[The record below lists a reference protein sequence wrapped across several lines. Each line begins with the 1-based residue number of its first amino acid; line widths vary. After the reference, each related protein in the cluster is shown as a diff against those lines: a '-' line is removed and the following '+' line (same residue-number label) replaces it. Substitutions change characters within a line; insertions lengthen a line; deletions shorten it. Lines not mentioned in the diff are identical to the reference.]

1 MAKIVDGKK
10 IAKDLYEK
18 FKTKIFCFKEK
29 FNLTLKLAVLCIGG
43 GAASRVYLNCKKKV
57 CNDLGVDFEPYIV
70 NSTISEQN
78 VINLLQK
85 LDFRDDIT
93 GILLQLPLP
102 SYFNKEKILTSIDV
116 KKDIDSLNPL
126 NLGKL
131 VFPSYK
137 EGKDFAP
144 CTALAVIK
152 ILDYEKIDVV
162 GRHVVIIGKSNI
174 VGKPLALMLSHRKA
188 TVTLC
193 GSNTKNLNSICKSAE
208 IIVSCT
214 GVKHLIKKEMVT
226 PGAVVIDAGFV
237 ADNNKGKVFGDV
249 NFKKV
254 APIASVIT
262 PVPGGVGPVTVAMII
277 NNLIVAARKKYY

>member
-1 MAKIVDGKK
+1 MAKIISGKK
-10 IAKDLYEK
+10 IAKDLYLK
-18 FKTKIFCFKEK
+18 FKNEIFYFRKR

-43 GAASRVYLNCKKKV
+43 SAASRIYLNCKKKV
-57 CNDLGVDFEPYIV
+57 CKDLGVDFLPYIME
-70 NSTISEQN
+70 STVSEQD
-78 VINLLQK
+78 VVNLIQELN
-85 LDFRDDIT
+85 LRNDIT

-102 SYFNKEKILTSIDV
+102 SNFNKEKILTSIDV

-144 CTALAVIK
+144 CTALAILK
-152 ILDYEKIDVV
+152 ILEYEQIDVV
-162 GRHVVIIGKSNI
+162 GKHVVIIGKSNI

-226 PGAVVIDAGFV
+226 PGAVVIDVGFV
-237 ADNNKGKVFGDV
+237 ADNKGKVFGDV
-249 NFKKV
+249 DFEEV
-254 APIASVIT
+254 APIASVINS
-262 PVPGGVGPVTVAMII
+262 VPGGVGPVTVAMII
-277 NNLIVAARKKYY
+277 NNLIVAAKKRYY

>member
-1 MAKIVDGKK
+1 MTKIIDGKK
-10 IAKDLYEK
+10 IAKDLYLK
-18 FKTKIFCFKEK
+18 FKNEISYFKEK
-29 FNLTLKLAVLCIGG
+29 FNVTIKLAVSCVGG
-43 GAASRVYLNCKKKV
+43 DAASKVYLNCKKKV
-57 CNDLGVDFEPYIV
+57 CSDLCIDFEPYV
-70 NSTISEQN
+70 LDSAISEQA
-78 VINLLQK
+78 VIDCIQK
-85 LDFRDDIT
+85 LNLRNDIT

-102 SYFNKEKILTSIDV
+102 SYFNKEKILASIDV

-137 EGKDFAP
+137 EGEDFAP
-144 CTALAVIK
+144 CTALAVVK
-152 ILDYEKIDVV
+152 ILDYEKIDVF

-193 GSNTKNLNSICKSAE
+193 DSNTRNLNSICKSAK

-214 GVKHLIKKEMVT
+214 GVKNLIRKEMVT
-226 PGAVVIDAGFV
+226 PGTVVIDAGFV
-237 ADNNKGKVFGDV
+237 ADNKGKVFGDV
-249 NFKKV
+249 NFEEV
-254 APIASVIT
+254 APIASFVT

>member
-1 MAKIVDGKK
+1 MAKIISGKK
-10 IAKDLYEK
+10 IAKDLYLK
-18 FKTKIFCFKEK
+18 FKNEIFYFRKR

-43 GAASRVYLNCKKKV
+43 SAASRIYLNCKKKV
-57 CNDLGVDFEPYIV
+57 CKDLGIDFEPYIAS
-70 NSTISEQN
+70 STVSEQN

-85 LDFRDDIT
+85 LNLRNDIT

-102 SYFNKEKILTSIDV
+102 SNFNKEKILTSIDV
-116 KKDIDSLNPL
+116 NKDIDSLNPL

-144 CTALAVIK
+144 CTALAILK
-152 ILDYEKIDVV
+152 ILEYEQIDVV
-162 GRHVVIIGKSNI
+162 GKHVVIIGKSNI
-174 VGKPLALMLSHRKA
+174 VGKPLALILSQRKA

-193 GSNTKNLNSICKSAE
+193 NSNTKNLNNICKSAE

-226 PGAVVIDAGFV
+226 PGTVVIDAGIL
-237 ADNNKGKVFGDV
+237 ADNEGRVSGDV
-249 NFKKV
+249 NFEEV
-254 APIASVIT
+254 APMASVIT

-277 NNLIVAARKKYY
+277 NNLIIAAKKKYY

>member
-1 MAKIVDGKK
+1 LAKIISGKK
-10 IAKDLYEK
+10 IAKDLYLK
-18 FKTKIFCFKEK
+18 FKNEIFYFRKR

-43 GAASRVYLNCKKKV
+43 SAASRIYLNCKKKV
-57 CNDLGVDFEPYIV
+57 CKDLGIDFEPYIAS
-70 NSTISEQN
+70 STVSEQN

-85 LDFRDDIT
+85 LNLRNDIT

-102 SYFNKEKILTSIDV
+102 SNFNKEKILTSIDV
-116 KKDIDSLNPL
+116 NKDIDSLNPL

-144 CTALAVIK
+144 CTALAILK
-152 ILDYEKIDVV
+152 ILEYEQIDVV
-162 GRHVVIIGKSNI
+162 GKHVVIIGKSNI
-174 VGKPLALMLSHRKA
+174 VGKPLALILSQRKA

-193 GSNTKNLNSICKSAE
+193 NSNTKNLNNICKSAE

-226 PGAVVIDAGFV
+226 PGTVVIDAGIL
-237 ADNNKGKVFGDV
+237 ADNEGRVSGDV
-249 NFKKV
+249 NFEEV
-254 APIASVIT
+254 APMASVIT

-277 NNLIVAARKKYY
+277 NNLIIAAKKKYY